1 MRQLEGESAAGIRE
15 KIRNRNTVRRKSSL
29 CESKDL
35 LYMLIV
41 NIYIYIYIYI
51 ERERERELGS
61 SYTWC
66 NSIFFN
72 WMQILTNLQSNYII
86 FIYFPYLQNF
96 KVIKD

>member
-15 KIRNRNTVRRKSSL
+15 KIRKRNTVRRKSSL

-51 ERERERELGS
+51 
-61 SYTWC
+61 
-66 NSIFFN
+66 
-72 WMQILTNLQSNYII
+72 
-86 FIYFPYLQNF
+86 
-96 KVIKD
+96 